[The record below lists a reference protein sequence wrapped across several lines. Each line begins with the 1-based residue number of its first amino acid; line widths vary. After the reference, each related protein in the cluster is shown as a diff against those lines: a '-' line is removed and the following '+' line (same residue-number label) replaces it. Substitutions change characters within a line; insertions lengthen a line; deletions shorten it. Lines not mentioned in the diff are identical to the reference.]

1 LGALIPI
8 HFVKKRLVVVRNQSD
23 PKTDAPQEPP
33 SARTHRAI
41 EMAITPA
48 IEMTATEI
56 TSDVGK
62 LGTLFSAAAFYAR
75 CGEAV
80 WYR

>member
-1 LGALIPI
+1 
-8 HFVKKRLVVVRNQSD
+8 
-23 PKTDAPQEPP
+23 
-33 SARTHRAI
+33 
-41 EMAITPA
+41 MAITPA